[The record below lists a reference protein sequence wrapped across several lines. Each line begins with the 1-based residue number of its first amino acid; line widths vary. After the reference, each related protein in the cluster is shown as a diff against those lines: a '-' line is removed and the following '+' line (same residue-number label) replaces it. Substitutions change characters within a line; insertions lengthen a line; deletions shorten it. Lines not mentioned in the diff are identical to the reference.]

1 MFDGQYCLPF
11 SYDIPVGETELAAVM
26 AAKVTRFCILIGFT
40 ATTKKFQIK
49 TYENMSTD
57 ITRKVWLFKHNLLST
72 VILYNMKTKYFIHAS
87 KYKNKSTYTHKIK
100 E

>member
-40 ATTKKFQIK
+40 ATTTKFKIK

-57 ITRKVWLFKHNLLST
+57 ITRKVWLFKHNLLSS
-72 VILYNMKTKYFIHAS
+72 VIL
-87 KYKNKSTYTHKIK
+87 
-100 E
+100 